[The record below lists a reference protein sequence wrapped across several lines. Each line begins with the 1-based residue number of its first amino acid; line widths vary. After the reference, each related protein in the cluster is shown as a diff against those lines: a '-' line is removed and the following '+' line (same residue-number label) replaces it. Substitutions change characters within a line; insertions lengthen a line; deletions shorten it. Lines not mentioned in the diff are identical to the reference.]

1 MGKVAGTT
9 RRNKLGCIG
18 RLLACCLQCVTCS
31 QAAGSSLRL
40 GSQGLHFT
48 RVSLKCRCLSG
59 EDVSRG
65 DYCECLGCFLLL
77 RVASYLMR
85 RIHWV
90 SKNLKFSVGRWYPTT
105 VWYIGLGQ
113 NSNLVCRV
121 RILNSRF
128 QVQMHNLYLFI
139 PCLECGNV
147 FLLLHSFLW
156 NYRILAFIMRH
167 ARVHVI
173 ILRISFHKKM
183 I

>member
-1 MGKVAGTT
+1 MEAWRLATSVVQVFGRVWPLGWGHGQGRRHNTSKQARVQHWATT
-9 RRNKLGCIG
+9 RLS
-18 RLLACCLQCVTCS
+18 LAACHAHG
-31 QAAGSSLRL
+31 QAAGSPLRL

-48 RVSLKCRCLSG
+48 RVSLKCRSLSG

-90 SKNLKFSVGRWYPTT
+90 SKKLKFSVGRWYPTT

-128 QVQMHNLYLFI
+128 QVKMLIFI
-139 PCLECGNV
+139 FSCRVWNV
-147 FLLLHSFLW
+147 VMFFYSCIFLW
-156 NYRILAFIMRH
+156 N
-167 ARVHVI
+167 
-173 ILRISFHKKM
+173 
-183 I
+183 

>member
-18 RLLACCLQCVTCS
+18 RLLACRLQCVTCS

-48 RVSLKCRCLSG
+48 RVSKRRSLSG

-85 RIHWV
+85 WFHWI
-90 SKNLKFSVGRWYPTT
+90 SKYLKFSVGRWYPTT
-105 VWYIGLGQ
+105 AWYIGLGQ
-113 NSNLVCRV
+113 NNNLVCRV
-121 RILNSRF
+121 HILNSRF
-128 QVQMHNLYLFI
+128 QLQRHNNLYLFMS
-139 PCLECGNV
+139 CLECGNV
-147 FLLLHSFLW
+147 FLLLHSFFYEIRLKICVPNMPLW
-156 NYRILAFIMRH
+156 DMLEFTSLY
-167 ARVHVI
+167 
-173 ILRISFHKKM
+173 
-183 I
+183 